1 MCPMAYIL
9 LMNEDHFGA
18 LLSAVFSNGKAKID
32 GYKVIETL
40 LELDRSGKLTEKERD
55 FWIPPEYRC
64 KKNTKGGN

>member
-1 MCPMAYIL
+1 MTYIL
-9 LMNEDHFGA
+9 IMNVDHFGT
-18 LLSAVFSNGKAKID
+18 LLSAVFFNGEEKID

-64 KKNTKGGN
+64 KKNIKGGI